1 MNDQDRVLIR
11 RGARDMTEQEVEQVA
26 GGLRTATKC
35 TLTAAGALDGDLHE
49 CS

>member
-1 MNDQDRVLIR
+1 MNSENRVLMR
-11 RGARDMTEQEVEQVA
+11 KGARELSGEEVDQVC